1 MAPHPPGMQSQ
12 SFPRPPSHSQPHLPS
27 ASCLSSLW
35 LILPQPACL
44 LPFSRTFHNLSHLGP
59 LRFLCHA
66 PGTFSTWLYTG
77 LAAFCPIGMSLT
89 IFADG
94 PFQTILSR
102 VGSTILS
109 TSLTPL
115 NLTPSSPSPTTHLG
129 TTSPWVGSLSL
140 NSHNALGVS
149 LSRDSDLS
157 LGLSST
163 QW

>member
-12 SFPRPPSHSQPHLPS
+12 SFPQPPSHSQPHLPS

-102 VGSTILS
+102 VGSTIHIPHITEL
-109 TSLTPL
+109 LHFPIL
-115 NLTPSSPSPTTHLG
+115 LIHLFIYLAIF
-129 TTSPWVGSLSL
+129 PQEFKPPEGSLLSVAPPPAQ
-140 NSHNALGVS
+140 ALC
-149 LSRDSDLS
+149 
-157 LGLSST
+157 
-163 QW
+163 